1 MGSLGLAADDAAF
14 AARVARLDTGAPVL
28 VRDGRLW
35 ALLPF
40 GVLACRELAGDFPD
54 GVFKAADLGEGLRSA
69 DPAGEWRG
77 RLPRGDWETIESL
90 PAPEVARLDR
100 QAADAIRARRGRGVG
115 DRRLRDA
122 MLDHVAVRVEHGG
135 AEYPVQFRLVA
146 ALMRMGFLGEDPVR
160 VLRAGNRVGL
170 AATYGVV
177 WERERGLPL
186 L

>member
-1 MGSLGLAADDAAF
+1 MGGLGPDDAAF
-14 AARVARLDTGAPVL
+14 AERVARLDPDALVR

-35 ALLPF
+35 AVLPI
-40 GVLACRELAGDFPD
+40 GTLAGRELAGKHPE
-54 GVFKAADLGEGLRSA
+54 GVFRAGDLAEGEAAPRPES
-69 DPAGEWRG
+69 EWRG
-77 RLPRGDWETIESL
+77 RLPRGPWEQIESV
-90 PAPEVARLDR
+90 PAAQIAHLDR
-100 QAADAIRARRGRGVG
+100 QAAQALRQRRGQNVG

-135 AEYPVQFRLVA
+135 REYPVQFRLIA
-146 ALMRMGFLGEDPVR
+146 ALMRMRFLGEDPVR
-160 VLRAGNRVGL
+160 VLRSGSRVGL